1 MFQIKIECPKGDPR
15 PDTFLKYICDH
26 IIETHTDENI
36 TDLVRSWNPESPIIC
51 ELGSWLWEFEAPY
64 NEYIAIDL
72 QTIIQNKLIGL
83 YESDAIYNDS
93 YIKIIYEADN
103 EEEDSSSSEEEEEE
117 DSSAAEEDATESVA
131 AAEAAEEAATDSSAA
146 EEAAT
151 ESVAEAAEE
160 EEAATESV
168 AVAAEEEVAPLWY
181 IAWQKYFK

>member
-103 EEEDSSSSEEEEEE
+103 EEEDSSSSEEEEDSSAEAAEEEE
-117 DSSAAEEDATESVA
+117 DSS
-131 AAEAAEEAATDSSAA
+131 AEAAEEAATDSSAA
-146 EEAAT
+146 AEEVAT
-151 ESVAEAAEE
+151 ESAAAAAAAEE
-160 EEAATESV
+160 EV
-168 AVAAEEEVAPLWY
+168 AEEEVAPLWY